1 MIYEM
6 TISIKKKMELK
17 FDVYKFFFSIIR
29 IFYKTIT
36 KFIDQ
41 R

>member
-17 FDVYKFFFSIIR
+17 FDVYKFFF
-29 IFYKTIT
+29 FDYKN
-36 KFIDQ
+36 FL
-41 R
+41 